1 MRDVELNTAYLLDGN
16 LHNLA
21 VDNKVI
27 TINNGKI
34 KT

>member
-1 MRDVELNTAYLLDGN
+1 MCDIEPNTACLLEGN